1 MVLSFSLFNNQFC
14 FNSLRAFERDAGPNS
29 RRLACYRGI
38 GMKKPEIAKRMA
50 RQSGLSEAQGAD
62 RLGLVIHQILANLR
76 KGNPTSLP
84 GLGRFVKGA
93 DGKVSF
99 EPDGGPPSG

>member
-1 MVLSFSLFNNQFC
+1 
-14 FNSLRAFERDAGPNS
+14 
-29 RRLACYRGI
+29 
-38 GMKKPEIAKRMA
+38 MKKREIAKRMA

-62 RLGLVIHQILANLR
+62 RLGRVIHQILANLR

-93 DGKVSF
+93 DGKVAF
-99 EPDGGPPSG
+99 ESEEGSRSG

>member
-1 MVLSFSLFNNQFC
+1 
-14 FNSLRAFERDAGPNS
+14 
-29 RRLACYRGI
+29 
-38 GMKKPEIAKRMA
+38 MKKSEIAKRMA

-62 RLGLVIHQILANLR
+62 NLGRVIHQILANLR

-84 GLGRFVKGA
+84 GLGRFVKGP

-99 EPDGGPPSG
+99 EPEGDPRRG